1 VYPYYI
7 ESLQQFPT
15 ETYNPN
21 LVLLS
26 EQAHITITDEQ
37 SGKYFNYVYYTDTE
51 YIIKSENGSHVQ
63 TIGITSNFGSEYDC
77 GFPSSLEFFVDS
89 KKREYTATLNRNYT
103 DETHFYLEYQLTID
117 VSFPEGIPVSVRVV
131 YDNYLISEHDETRKN
146 ILCGTNSFYKE
157 RSYTWNNNAEYVL
170 LLENRSHN
178 FFWVSDIIIGN
189 KINLLD
195 IDLFKAG
202 IEYTIIDDHTTKLC
216 LTSVIQNENN
226 NKIHLKILLSSIFY
240 AFSDGSL
247 QFDFIPHDA
256 DGTPVSQ
263 EILKPYKLL
272 LLTTGQLRILR
283 NAFYAQYGYVFQDLE
298 LQKLFKI
305 KPDLADRP
313 ILNAKSSAFNES
325 LFNQIEREN
334 IRIIRDLETL
344 KTDVL
349 SR

>member
-1 VYPYYI
+1 M
-7 ESLQQFPT
+7 

-51 YIIKSENGSHVQ
+51 YIIKSERGSHVQ

-77 GFPSSLEFFVDS
+77 GFPSSLEFFVDG
-89 KKREYTATLNRNYT
+89 KKREYMVTLNRNYT

-117 VSFPEGIPVSVRVV
+117 VSFHEDIPVSVRVV

-146 ILCGTNSFYKE
+146 ILCGTNSFYKD
-157 RSYTWNNNAEYVL
+157 RSYTWNNNVEYVL
-170 LLENRSHN
+170 LLENRSN
-178 FFWVSDIIIGN
+178 NLFWVSDIIIGN

-195 IDLFKAG
+195 IDLFKTG
-202 IEYTIIDDHTTKLC
+202 VEYTIIDDHTTKLR
-216 LTSVIQNENN
+216 LKPVMQNENN
-226 NKIHLKILLSSIFY
+226 NKIHLKIILSSIFC

-247 QFDFIPHDA
+247 KFDFIPHDA
-256 DGTPVSQ
+256 DGIPVSK

-272 LLTTGQLRILR
+272 LLTSGQLRILR
-283 NAFYAQYGYVFQDLE
+283 NAFYAQYGYAFRDTELREMFQ
-298 LQKLFKI
+298 KI
-305 KPDLADRP
+305 PGNADKP
-313 ILNAKSSAFNES
+313 ILNAKSSVFSES

-334 IRIIRDLETL
+334 IRIIRELETL
-344 KTDVL
+344 RTDVL